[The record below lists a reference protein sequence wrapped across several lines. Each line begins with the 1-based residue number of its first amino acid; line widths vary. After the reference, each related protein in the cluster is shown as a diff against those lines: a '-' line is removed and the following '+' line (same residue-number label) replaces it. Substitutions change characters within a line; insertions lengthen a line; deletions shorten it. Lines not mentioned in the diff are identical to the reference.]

1 MRSGANT
8 AIFANPIFLP
18 INPQTPNNI
27 SNISISDQTS
37 VEPIPILILRMGIGI
52 GISLHP
58 YIGIGISSNIYRR
71 ECAHIT

>member
-27 SNISISDQTS
+27 SNISIS

>member
-8 AIFANPIFLP
+8 ASLIPFFLP

-37 VEPIPILILRMGIGI
+37 VEPIPLLKLRMGISI

-58 YIGIGISSNIYRR
+58 YIGIGINSNIYPR
-71 ECAHIT
+71 EYAHIT